1 MKLNFKTL
9 KYQNILSVGNTPIE
23 IDFSTAKKTL
33 VTGKN
38 GGGKSTMIEA
48 LTYALFGKSFRDLKV
63 AQLVNS
69 VNKKKLLVELTLE
82 YGKDEIKVV
91 RGQKPKVFE
100 IWKNGEKLAE
110 DSAAADYQSQL
121 ESMLDMNLVGF
132 KQVIVLGTAGFVPFM
147 ELKTPERR
155 KLVEDL
161 LSLSVISEMD
171 KLNKAQIRGINQNL
185 ESLTMQISHVQQQI
199 ATHERF
205 INEQRAKSDQNISR
219 YQDIYDSHVATAKT
233 IKTKLEE
240 LRNQIADTVIS
251 GEDQTEN
258 INKLRDGYSRLSMTV
273 EQLKKLEVMYQRGG
287 ECPSCRQVISPT
299 PERMAEIAEQVK
311 NGTVRLTAIKSKQDQ
326 LQQIMNDLVKQQQS
340 LRTLRSQYDGM
351 KNTLTNEVAAAGR
364 VKKIMEAA
372 QAEVI
377 TIDESPV
384 LELREKEKSIDSQR
398 SGYVSEKYYRG
409 IITDMLKDSG
419 VKASIVKRY
428 IPYFNKQI
436 AHYLDLL
443 GADYQFTLDDEFNES
458 IKSFGRDDFSYASF
472 SQGERARINLAILF
486 TWRDVTSK
494 VSGVDLSLL
503 ILDEIFDG
511 PLDGDGSAAVRKL
524 LDDVNGNVIVIS
536 HADLDPQDFDRH
548 IIMSKVGRFS
558 KCDIKELTK

>member
-1 MKLNFKTL
+1 MKLKFKRIS
-9 KYQNILSVGNTPIE
+9 YQNIMSVGNTPVE

-33 VTGKN
+33 ITGKN
-38 GGGKSTMIEA
+38 GGGKSTLIEA

-63 AQLVNS
+63 GQLVNS
-69 VNKKKLLVELTLE
+69 VNKKKLLVELEIE
-82 YGKDEIKVV
+82 YGKDTIKVI

-100 IWKNGEKLAE
+100 IWRNGEKLAE
-110 DSAAADYQSQL
+110 DSAAADYQAQL

-171 KLNKAQIRGINQNL
+171 KLNKSLIRGVNQNM
-185 ESLTMQISHVQQQI
+185 ESIGMQISHFDQQI
-199 ATHERF
+199 QTHEKF
-205 INEQRAKSDQNISR
+205 IREQQAKSNQNTAQ
-219 YQDIYDSHVATAKT
+219 YQAIYDGHLETARG
-233 IKTKLEE
+233 IKAKMNE
-240 LRNQIADTVIS
+240 LKEQIVNTVIT
-251 GEDQTEN
+251 GEDHTES
-258 INKLRDGYSRLSMTV
+258 INKLRDGYSRLSMTI
-273 EQLKKLEVMYQRGG
+273 EQLRKLEVMYQRGG
-287 ECPSCRQVISPT
+287 ECPACKQVISPT
-299 PERMAEIAEQVK
+299 PERMREIAEKVEA
-311 NGTVRLTAIKSKQDQ
+311 GTARMTLIQNKQSQ
-326 LQQIMNDLVKQQQS
+326 LQAIMNDLIKQQQS
-340 LRTLRSQYDGM
+340 LRAMRSEYDAMKGTLQ
-351 KNTLTNEVAAAGR
+351 NEAASMSR
-364 VKKIMEAA
+364 VKGIMDKLAS
-372 QAEVI
+372 EVVE
-377 TIDESPV
+377 IDEQPV
-384 LELREKEKSIDSQR
+384 IDLKKQRDEVEQKR
-398 SGYVSEKYYRG
+398 SGLVKEKYYRS

-436 AHYLDLL
+436 ASYLDLL

-472 SQGERARINLAILF
+472 SQGERARINIAILF

-511 PLDGDGSAAVRKL
+511 AVDKEGSFAIKKL
-524 LDDVNGNVIVIS
+524 LDGVDGNVFVIS
-536 HADLDPQDFDRH
+536 HQDLDPGDFDRH
-548 IIMSKVGRFS
+548 ITMSKVGRFT
-558 KCDIKELTK
+558 KCDIKEIK